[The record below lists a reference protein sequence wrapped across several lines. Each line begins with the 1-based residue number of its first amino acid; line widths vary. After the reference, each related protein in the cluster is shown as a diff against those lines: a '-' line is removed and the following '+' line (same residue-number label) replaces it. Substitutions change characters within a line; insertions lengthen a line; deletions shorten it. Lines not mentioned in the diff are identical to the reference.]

1 MPTASKTYSASS
13 KTPKSLMWPA
23 NLVDVY
29 DYMQIDIVEFK
40 PNNTGQVTDA
50 QLDLNF
56 TTPSTGAPLD
66 SFGTLVDN
74 FLPSLI
80 GGVSVGTT
88 VGTLGT
94 IFLPVPEDVSYA
106 DAPQWNDQPIGTM
119 GKFGAS
125 VAAGVVNSFGGD
137 TGGDVGG
144 LTDSIQQLA
153 QAGSIDMLLKAISA
167 TGADPNAVTQNVN
180 GKIANPYVE
189 QVFNGIGMRQ
199 FDFSWKLV
207 PRSEGEQENI
217 HNLIKK
223 LREHALPEISGKRW
237 LEVPEIFNI
246 RWMNS
251 GRQLESLPKI
261 KPCVLKSVQVQYT
274 PDNVWATHYKGGKA
288 DPYPVAYNLSLSFGE
303 TAIITSKDVVKG
315 Y

>member
-1 MPTASKTYSASS
+1 MGPSAARACGAAS
-13 KTPKSLMWPA
+13 
-23 NLVDVY
+23 LVARRARGGPRESRAGL
-29 DYMQIDIVEFK
+29 IAK
-40 PNNTGQVTDA
+40 ARA
-50 QLDLNF
+50 QLCGCKD
-56 TTPSTGAPLD
+56 PGGRGARGPHLR
-66 SFGTLVDN
+66 
-74 FLPSLI
+74 
-80 GGVSVGTT
+80 
-88 VGTLGT
+88 
-94 IFLPVPEDVSYA
+94 
-106 DAPQWNDQPIGTM
+106 
-119 GKFGAS
+119 
-125 VAAGVVNSFGGD
+125 AAAAWHD
-137 TGGDVGG
+137 PR
-144 LTDSIQQLA
+144 QQLA

-237 LEVPEIFNI
+237 LEVPEIFNL

-251 GRQLESLPKI
+251 GRQIESLPKI

-274 PDNVWATHYKGGKA
+274 PDNVWATHYKGGRA

>member
-74 FLPSLI
+74 FIPSLI

-106 DAPQWNDQPIGTM
+106 DAPQWNDQPIGVM
-119 GKFGAS
+119 GKFGA
-125 VAAGVVNSFGGD
+125 AAASAAMGGGED
-137 TGGDVGG
+137 AMGN
-144 LTDSIQQLA
+144 LTTKLQDLA
-153 QAGSIDMLLKAISA
+153 STGSIDMLLKAISA
-167 TGADPNAVTQNVN
+167 AGADPNAVTQNVN

-223 LREHALPEISGKRW
+223 LREHALPEISGKRC
-237 LEVPEIFNI
+237 LEVPEIFNL

-251 GRQLESLPKI
+251 GRQIESLPKI

-274 PDNVWATHYKGGKA
+274 PDNVWATHYKGGRA